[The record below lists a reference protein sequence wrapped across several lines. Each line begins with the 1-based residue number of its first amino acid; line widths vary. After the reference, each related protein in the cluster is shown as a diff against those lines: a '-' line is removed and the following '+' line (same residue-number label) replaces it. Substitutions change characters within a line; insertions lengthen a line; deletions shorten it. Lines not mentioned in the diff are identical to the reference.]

1 MWQIILGVGII
12 FLLLEIFAPSMFFLN
27 FALSALI
34 CAIVSVFFD
43 NIVFLIVLF
52 CVLSVIFILSLRPIF
67 LKKIYKKDEKTGI
80 EEKYIGKTAKVIE
93 NTDKNYGIISIY
105 DERWQ
110 ARNIE
115 EGIIEAGQ
123 IVEIVG
129 IDSIIMKV
137 KKVN

>member
-34 CAIVSVFFD
+34 CAVVSIFFD
-43 NIVFLIVLF
+43 NIIFLIILF
-52 CVLSVIFILSLRPIF
+52 CVLSIIFILSLRPIF
-67 LKKIYKKDEKTGI
+67 LKKLYKKDEKTGI
-80 EEKYIGKTAKVIE
+80 EEKYIGKTAKVVE
-93 NTDKNYGIISIY
+93 NIDKNYGIISIY

-115 EGIIEAGQ
+115 DSTIEAGQ
-123 IVEIVG
+123 MVEIVG

-137 KKVN
+137 KKID